1 MNEPGGKS
9 AEETDQLITFNGI
22 DGVTGDYLT
31 QPMPVDA
38 LAETA
43 RKFTFGKDSAHYNDL
58 EKKFQSTVEV
68 DFKVSSEFGDPA
80 DLKNVGW
87 GMIFPAGADPR
98 QIDAILEAMDEL
110 VQLRREQSGQRFK
123 IYRGG
128 DGFRWQDGKP
138 ETTAAFLARH
148 GTTLGPVDPNYVP
161 AYLLLVADP
170 LSIPY
175 QFQYELDV
183 DFFVGRIYF
192 NTMEEYARYAHSV
205 TLAEKGQVR
214 LPRTATFFGVANPGD
229 KATGLS
235 SEFLVKPLAGFVQ
248 QKSDEKSW
256 GWKSALVEPKDADR
270 ETLKTLL
277 GGSQT
282 PALLCTASHGMGWP
296 SPDPLQYKYQG
307 GLVCQDWQGPP
318 ERVTAKH
325 YLAAENL
332 PESNSP
338 LGMIA
343 FFFACY
349 GAGTPYWDAFAVT
362 TNQARTSITAR
373 PFMAALPVHLLGH
386 PNGGALA
393 VVGHIERA
401 YAYSFRWGKLESQTQ
416 TFRSLL
422 SQLLDNKPIGL
433 ALDDM
438 NLRYASLA
446 TSLKEILEEAKY
458 SPVDPYNLAFHWTAT
473 NDARGYAILGDP
485 AVRLAVAPSNSQDYS
500 RPQIELV
507 SQASGGLPAVFAPE
521 ALQSLAPAEQ
531 QSVAEEDTSLQAGAA
546 HYEAPANTPE
556 TVEIPNGGKDQP
568 SASTVGRTAMGSEGQ
583 VGHSAAGRTQEV
595 LAGQP
600 APIPPVAQAY
610 VSPFEGLAAA
620 VRIYS
625 PDEAFGPVDDLK
637 KMIGPLVENLSQA
650 LKNVAEKMQEATAR
664 VATLEVTTN
673 LVEDLDHFDA
683 VDPDPD
689 QFNTRFKTTVSLTG
703 DVRLYLSSQ
712 PHDVDEMLIELHRLM
727 VEQAQTNRLETIKVL
742 GEMVASLF
750 GTKP

>member
-1 MNEPGGKS
+1 MGEPGEKTT
-9 AEETDQLITFNGI
+9 EETDQLISFNGI
-22 DGVTGDYLT
+22 DGVTGEYLM
-31 QPMPVDA
+31 QPMTVDA

-43 RKFTFGKDSAHYNDL
+43 RRFTFGKDSAHYDDL
-58 EKKFQSTVEV
+58 EKKFQSTTEV

-87 GMIFPAGADPR
+87 GIIFPAGADPA
-98 QIDAILEAMDEL
+98 QVDAILEAMDEL
-110 VQLRREQSGQRFK
+110 VQLRREQAGQRFK

-128 DGFRWQDGKP
+128 DGYRWQDGKP
-138 ETTAAFLARH
+138 ESTAAFLARH

-161 AYLLLVADP
+161 AYLLLIADP

-229 KATGLS
+229 KATSLS
-235 SEFLVKPLAGFVQ
+235 AEFLVKPLAGFVQ

-277 GGSQT
+277 GGSRT

-296 SPDPLQYKYQG
+296 APDPQQYKYQG
-307 GLVCQDWQGPP
+307 GLVCQDWKGPP
-318 ERVTAKH
+318 ERVTPEH

-349 GAGTPYWDAFAVT
+349 GVGTPYWDAFAVT
-362 TNQARTSITAR
+362 ANKARTSIAAR
-373 PFMAALPVHLLGH
+373 PFTAALPVHLLGH

-393 VVGHIERA
+393 IVGHIERA

-473 NDARGYAILGDP
+473 NDARGYAVLGDP
-485 AVRLAVAPSNSQDYS
+485 AVRLAVAPINSQDYA
-500 RPQIELV
+500 RPQIVLAAR
-507 SQASGGLPAVFAPE
+507 ASGGLPVVFAPE
-521 ALQSLAPAEQ
+521 ALESLAPAEKQ
-531 QSVAEEDTSLQAGAA
+531 TVAEENAASQAGAA
-546 HYEAPANTPE
+546 HYEAPVKPQD
-556 TVEIPNGGKDQP
+556 GGTDQGAA
-568 SASTVGRTAMGSEGQ
+568 SAAEGTAMEVEGQ
-583 VGHSAAGRTQEV
+583 ARHGAAVRTQEV
-595 LAGQP
+595 QGGGQ
-600 APIPPVAQAY
+600 APIPPVTQVY
-610 VSPFEGLAAA
+610 ISPFEGLAFA
-620 VRIYS
+620 VRTYS

-650 LKNVAEKMQEATAR
+650 LKNVAEKLQEATAKI
-664 VATLEVTTN
+664 ATLEVTTS
-673 LVEDLDHFDA
+673 LVEDLDHFNA
-683 VDPDPD
+683 MNPDPA
-689 QFNTRFKTTVSLTG
+689 QFDTRFKTTVSLTG
-703 DVRLYLSSQ
+703 DVRLYLSAQ
-712 PHDVDEMLIELHRLM
+712 PQDIDETLVDLHRQM
-727 VEQAQTNRLETIKVL
+727 VEQAQTNRLETIKSL
-742 GEMVASLF
+742 GEMIASLF